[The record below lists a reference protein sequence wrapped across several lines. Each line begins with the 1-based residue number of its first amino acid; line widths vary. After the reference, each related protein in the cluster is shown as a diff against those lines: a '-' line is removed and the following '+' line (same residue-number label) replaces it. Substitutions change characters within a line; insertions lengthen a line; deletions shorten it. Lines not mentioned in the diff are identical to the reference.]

1 MERCG
6 TFASPALDLT
16 RHPRHVRRQRNGAD
30 PMAGATATSIK
41 TTEKSRE
48 PAASAAAIAALK
60 AAFGDRI
67 VTSPAVR
74 EQHGNTVTWI
84 VNQPPDAV
92 VYPQSTEEVQQIVCI
107 CAAHGMP
114 IIPFGVGTSL
124 EGHVNAPFGGVSI
137 DFRDMNKVLA
147 VHAEDLDCVI
157 EPGITR
163 KALNEQLR
171 DSGLFFPIDPGA
183 DASLGGMA
191 ATRCSGTNAVRYGT
205 MKDNVI
211 ALKVVLANGEVIDTA
226 RRARKTSAGYDLTRL
241 MVGSEGTLGIITQ
254 LTLKLSGIPEAISG
268 GVCPF
273 PSVEACCN
281 TAIHTIQ
288 SGIPIARIELLDAL
302 QVRACNLHSKLG
314 LPETPMLFLEFHGT
328 EASVA
333 EQSKRFGEIAAEF
346 GGGPFTWTTRPEER
360 TKLWEARHHAAL
372 SNIALRPGA
381 QIVATDVCVP
391 ISRLAECV
399 TETQADI
406 AASRILAP
414 IVGHVGDGN
423 FHLTLLIDM
432 HDADE
437 VKRAKALS
445 ERLVERALA
454 MDGTCTGEH
463 GVGQGKMKYLL
474 AEHGAAALAVMASIK
489 RALDPQDIMNPG
501 KIVAL

>member
-1 MERCG
+1 M
-6 TFASPALDLT
+6 ALAD
-16 RHPRHVRRQRNGAD
+16 VAAEQDNRN
-30 PMAGATATSIK
+30 
-41 TTEKSRE
+41 
-48 PAASAAAIAALK
+48 PAAIKAVITALT
-60 AAFGDRI
+60 AAFGNRV
-67 VTSPAVR
+67 VTSQAVR

-92 VYPQSTEEVQQIVCI
+92 VYPQSTEEVQQIVRI
-107 CAAHGMP
+107 CSANRVPM
-114 IIPFGVGTSL
+114 IPFGVGTSL
-124 EGHVNAPFGGVSI
+124 EGHVNAPRGGVSI

-226 RRARKTSAGYDLTRL
+226 RRAKKTSAGYDLTRL
-241 MVGSEGTLGIITQ
+241 MVGSEGTLGVITQ
-254 LTLKLSGIPEAISG
+254 LTLRLSGIPEAISG
-268 GVCPF
+268 GTCPF

-288 SGIPIARIELLDAL
+288 SGIPVARIELLDAL

-328 EASVA
+328 GASVA

-360 TKLWEARHHAAL
+360 TRLWEARHHAAL
-372 SNIALRPGA
+372 SNFTLRPGA
-381 QIVATDVCVP
+381 SMVATDVCVP

-399 TETQADI
+399 TETQRDI
-406 AASRILAP
+406 EESRILAP

-432 HDADE
+432 DDADE

-463 GVGQGKMKYLL
+463 GVGQGKMKYMA
-474 AEHGAAALAVMASIK
+474 AEHGAAAIAVMASIK
-489 RALDPQDIMNPG
+489 RALDPQNIMNPG
-501 KIVAL
+501 KIVSLS